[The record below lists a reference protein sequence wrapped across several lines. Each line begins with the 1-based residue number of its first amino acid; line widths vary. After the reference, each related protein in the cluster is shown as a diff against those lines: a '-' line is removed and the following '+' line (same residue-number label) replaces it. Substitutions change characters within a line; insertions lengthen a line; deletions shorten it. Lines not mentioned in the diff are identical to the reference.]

1 MTGSRSWSHW
11 LTAAGLTAIAVAIA
25 AWLELLIAHSSVAQ
39 LSLTPCALA
48 IALAVRLGGLRI
60 GLFALLLSA
69 LAIDFIVITPGALLN
84 FSRPSEALVYGA
96 FLAGWLTFCVVAD
109 GLHRQLRTESDRRA
123 AAERVAWQS
132 DRIAELTGALSHA
145 RTQAA
150 AIEAAVQEPLHALG
164 AEGGVL
170 FLISSDGSTA
180 EVARSVGYP
189 ALAAVRS
196 IPLGSSRSPLTDA
209 AGRGA
214 TVFVKAPASSEY
226 PDTDIFPGA
235 AKMLASVTIP
245 MLIGSR
251 VVALAH
257 FGFAA
262 PRKFSQSDREYLDV
276 LAVRGAQ
283 ALDRTW
289 QYEYALR
296 ARAEAETQRARA
308 DQEITER
315 EKVELALRSSEA
327 RGRALAA
334 RTTRLHG
341 LTAALSE
348 AVTLDAVARAVVHQG
363 RIAAGATGGE
373 VILLVK
379 GETARFQTLYAE
391 GEGVLPG
398 GTEWE
403 PEPELCST
411 AAIESAQPVFISS
424 FEEWQERFPKAASR
438 AADGGYISTATLP
451 LLVEGAP
458 IGVLAFYFTAPLN
471 FDHDYRASLVSVAQ
485 HCAQALDRAR
495 LYESAQQAR
504 SEAEAANRLKDEFVS
519 IVSHELRTPL
529 NAILGWAAVLKRADA
544 DPALAQR
551 ALQAMQDNATRQA
564 RLIEELLDFSKI
576 TSGRLALTRENVDLR
591 ELLRGV
597 VETIIPQAAS
607 KRVSLDLSPV
617 PAVQLRGDA
626 SRLEQVF
633 FNLLGNA
640 LKFTPADGR
649 ISVNVDQE
657 PESVAIRV
665 TDTGVGIDPKV
676 LPFIFD
682 RFRQGEEAARRDYGG
697 LGLGL
702 SIAQQLVEAHGGE
715 ISAESAGRGKGAT
728 FTVRLPL
735 PPAAATANRQR
746 PASEAVQT

>member
-1 MTGSRSWSHW
+1 MPASPFWSHW
-11 LTAAGLTAIAVAIA
+11 LTAGGLTAVAVAVA
-25 AWLELLIAHSSVAQ
+25 AWLELLIAHSAVAQ
-39 LSLTPCALA
+39 LSLTPSALA
-48 IALAVRLGGLRI
+48 IAFAVRLGGLRI

-69 LAIDFIVITPGALLN
+69 FAIDLTVITPGALFN
-84 FSRPSEALVYGA
+84 FPRPAEALVYGA
-96 FLAGWLTFCVVAD
+96 YLAGWLTFCVVAD
-109 GLHRQLRTESDRRA
+109 GLHRRLRQEASRRT
-123 AAERVAWQS
+123 AAEQVAWQS

-145 RTQAA
+145 RTQSA

-180 EVARSVGYP
+180 EVARAVGYP

-196 IPLGSSRSPLTDA
+196 IPLGGSRSPLSDA

-214 TVFVKAPASSEY
+214 TVFVKGPGSSEY
-226 PDTDIFPGA
+226 PDPDPFPGA
-235 AKMLASVTIP
+235 AKMLASITVP
-245 MLIGSR
+245 LLIGSR

-257 FGFAA
+257 FGFSA
-262 PRKFSQSDREYLDV
+262 PRSFSQSDREYLDV

-296 ARAEAETQRARA
+296 ARADAETQRVRA

-315 EKVELALRSSEA
+315 EKVELALRASEA

-334 RTTRLHG
+334 RTTRLHA

-373 VILLVK
+373 VILL
-379 GETARFQTLYAE
+379 TNDRTRFQTLYAE
-391 GEGVLPG
+391 GEAVMPG
-398 GTEWE
+398 GSENDVE
-403 PEPELCST
+403 AELCST
-411 AAIESAQPVFISS
+411 AAVESSQPVFISS
-424 FEEWQERFPKAASR
+424 FEEWQQRFPKAASR
-438 AADGGYISTATLP
+438 AADGGYISSATLP
-451 LLVEGAP
+451 LLVEGVP

-471 FDHDYRASLVSVAQ
+471 FDQDYRASLVSVAQ

-495 LYESAQQAR
+495 LYESAQAAR
-504 SEAEAANRLKDEFVS
+504 AEAETANRLKDEFVS

-529 NAILGWAAVLKRADA
+529 NAILGWAAVLRRAEA
-544 DPALAQR
+544 DPALSHR

-564 RLIEELLDFSKI
+564 KLIEELLDFSRI
-576 TSGRLALTRENVDLR
+576 ASGRLALTRETVDLR

-607 KRVSLDLSPV
+607 KRVTLDLSPV

-649 ISVNVDQE
+649 IAVTVEEQ
-657 PESVAIRV
+657 PEAVVIRV
-665 TDTGVGIDPKV
+665 TDTGVGIDPQV

-702 SIAQQLVEAHGGE
+702 SIAQQLVQAHGGD
-715 ISAESAGRGKGAT
+715 INAESAGRGHGAT

-735 PPAAATANRQR
+735 PGAPAGANRPR
-746 PASEAVQT
+746 PASETVST

>member
-11 LTAAGLTAIAVAIA
+11 LTAGGLTAVAVAVA
-25 AWLELLIAHSSVAQ
+25 AWLELLIAQSAVAQ
-39 LSLTPCALA
+39 LSLTPSALA

-69 LAIDFIVITPGALLN
+69 LAIDLIVISPGAL
-84 FSRPSEALVYGA
+84 FDFARPADALVYGA
-96 FLAGWLTFCVVAD
+96 FLAGWLTFCVIAD
-109 GLHRQLRTESDRRA
+109 GLHRRLRIESDRRA

-196 IPLGSSRSPLTDA
+196 IPLGPGRSPLSDA

-214 TVFVKAPASSEY
+214 TLFVKAPGASEY
-226 PDTDIFPGA
+226 PDRDIFPGA
-235 AKMLASVTIP
+235 AKMLASVTVP
-245 MLIGSR
+245 LLIGSR

-257 FGFAA
+257 FGFPA
-262 PRKFSQSDREYLDV
+262 PRTFSQSDREYLDV

-315 EKVELALRSSEA
+315 EKVELALRASEA

-334 RTTRLHG
+334 RTTRLHA

-373 VILLVK
+373 VILLTDEK
-379 GETARFQTLYAE
+379 TRFRTLYAE

-398 GTEWE
+398 GTVADA
-403 PEPELCST
+403 EPELCST
-411 AAIESAQPVFISS
+411 AAVQSGQPVFISS
-424 FEEWQERFPKAASR
+424 FEEWQERFPQAASK
-438 AADGGYISTATLP
+438 AADGGYISSATLP

-471 FDHDYRASLVSVAQ
+471 FDSDYRASLVSVAQ

-529 NAILGWAAVLKRADA
+529 NAILGWAAVLRRADS
-544 DPALAQR
+544 DPTLAQR

-564 RLIEELLDFSKI
+564 RLIEELLDFSRI
-576 TSGRLALTRENVDLR
+576 TSGRLALTREAVDLR

-649 ISVNVDQE
+649 ISVSVEQE
-657 PESVAIRV
+657 AGADAIRV

-702 SIAQQLVEAHGGE
+702 SIAQQLVDAHGGE
-715 ISAESAGRGKGAT
+715 ITAESPGRGQGAT

-735 PPAAATANRQR
+735 PAAAPSAN
-746 PASEAVQT
+746 PPKSASETVPT

>member
-11 LTAAGLTAIAVAIA
+11 LTAGGLTAVAVAVA

-39 LSLTPCALA
+39 LSLTPSALA

-60 GLFALLLSA
+60 GLVALLLSA
-69 LAIDFIVITPGALLN
+69 LAIDFIVITPGGLFD
-84 FSRPSEALVYGA
+84 FSRSSEALVYGA

-109 GLHRQLRTESDRRA
+109 GLHRRLHSESDRRA
-123 AAERVAWQS
+123 TAERVAWQS

-180 EVARSVGYP
+180 EVSRAVGYP

-196 IPLGSSRSPLTDA
+196 IPLAASRSPLSDA

-214 TVFVKAPASSEY
+214 TVFVRAPASSEY

-235 AKMLASVTIP
+235 AKMLASVTVP

-262 PRKFSQSDREYLDV
+262 PRKFSQADREYLDV

-334 RTTRLHG
+334 RTTRLHA

-373 VILLVK
+373 VILVTK
-379 GETARFQTLYAE
+379 DEPSRFQTLYAE
-391 GEGVLPG
+391 GDGVLPG
-398 GTEWE
+398 GTELDT
-403 PEPELCST
+403 EPELCAT
-411 AAIESAQPVFISS
+411 AAIESGRPVFISS
-424 FEEWQERFPKAASR
+424 FEEWQERFPKAASK
-438 AADGGYISTATLP
+438 AADGGYISSATLP

-495 LYESAQQAR
+495 LYESAQHAR

-564 RLIEELLDFSKI
+564 RLIEELLDFSRI
-576 TSGRLALTRENVDLR
+576 ASGRLALTRETVDLR

-607 KRVSLDLSPV
+607 KRVTLDLSPV

-626 SRLEQVF
+626 ARLEQVF

-649 ISVNVDQE
+649 ISVAVTQE
-657 PESVAIRV
+657 AEAVAIRV

-715 ISAESAGRGKGAT
+715 ISAESAGRGQGAT

-735 PPAAATANRQR
+735 PSAVAGVNRQR
-746 PASEAVQT
+746 PATEAVQT